1 MNKKDM
7 TLVATVL
14 IVSLLFLIPSVFY
27 TGSGKVYIYVG
38 GNLYASY
45 DLSDDT
51 TVHLDNGKGISNDIV
66 ISGGSVYMKD
76 ATCPGKQCVHTGRI
90 SRNNQ
95 SIVCA
100 PAGIL
105 VIIRSEVESGYD
117 AITD

>member
-7 TLVATVL
+7 TLVVTVL
-14 IVSLLFLIPSVFY
+14 AASLFFLLPSVLG

-38 GNLYASY
+38 GDLYGSY

-51 TVHLDNGKGISNDIV
+51 SVHLDNGKGISNDIV

-90 SRNNQ
+90 SRNDQ

-105 VIIRSEVESGYD
+105 VIIRSKAESGYD